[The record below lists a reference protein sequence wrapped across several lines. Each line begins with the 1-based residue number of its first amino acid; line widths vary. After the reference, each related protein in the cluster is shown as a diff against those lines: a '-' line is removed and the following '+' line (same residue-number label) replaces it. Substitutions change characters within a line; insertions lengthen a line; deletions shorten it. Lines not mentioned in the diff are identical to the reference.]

1 MKILLDENIDVD
13 FVKEFTGYQVETVK
27 SMNWTGKENGELLT
41 LAVKNRFEV
50 LITLDSNLQYQQ
62 NLSKF
67 DISVINLKLKDSRLK
82 TLKLLVME
90 IVKHLKRLESKGN
103 KEFIE
108 IL

>member
-67 DISVINLKLKDSRLK
+67 DISVINLKSKDSRLE
-82 TLKLLVME
+82 TLKSLVLE
-90 IVKHLKRLESKGN
+90 IDKHLKRLGVKGN

-108 IL
+108 I